1 MTGHIEDMFNGIAP
15 MVCSQHLH
23 AARARHRGKR
33 PKSGYRG
40 GRNRPKHQQQQA
52 TLRPGE
58 EVIQCAR
65 AAVCS
70 VNSSVLR
77 CQATARAARYKCV
90 MGTRGGLAV
99 AVWGGHAPGVDQLPR
114 KGVAFCHA
122 NCRRAKRLFVL
133 SAGRKN
139 APCGC
144 SPSRCAVRPRVA
156 RRGSCPTRAG
166 QGGSG

>member
-33 PKSGYRG
+33 PKSGYRD

-114 KGVAFCHA
+114 KGGGFLPRVDQLPPCETPVRPL
-122 NCRRAKRLFVL
+122 CRTQKR
-133 SAGRKN
+133 
-139 APCGC
+139 
-144 SPSRCAVRPRVA
+144 AVRLLTITLCCA
-156 RRGSCPTRAG
+156 ASCRSAW
-166 QGGSG
+166 